1 LKTAILGTI
10 ALAALSSGRLA
21 TASTIQYRYNSF
33 TDLGHV
39 DAVEINDSGQVTG
52 RAFVD
57 QASMPFVTGPNGA
70 NLRLISLAPGHNFGF
85 GYGIN
90 NLGQVTGWSAGNSNR
105 TPESPFVTAPNGDV
119 AHYFGFRGFASDIND
134 RGQVVGTAHRGLHD
148 PADTPVGLFL
158 ANMNDGSFKIVSSTV
173 FSFDSSTHLNNLGQ
187 IAGEIFVGSMIHV
200 FVTDPDGGALH
211 DISAPRDFSAAAR
224 DINNSGDVVGTFD
237 LRGGS
242 KHAFVSYDGARRI
255 DIGALAGGGTG
266 ALGINDAGTIVG
278 YSGPEGFI
286 YTPETGLQN
295 LNSFIDPSLG
305 IDIVA
310 ALDINNA
317 GEILAK
323 TSDGAEV
330 ILFPRNSNGIP
341 DAGSTAMLFAC
352 ALVGLSV
359 LRRCLVTRC
368 RKFIR

>member
-52 RAFVD
+52 RGFVG
-57 QASMPFVTGPNGA
+57 QSSIPFTTGPNGA
-70 NLRLISLAPGHNFGF
+70 NLRLISLAPHHDFGF
-85 GYGIN
+85 GLGIN

-286 YTPETGLQN
+286 YTPEAGLQN
-295 LNSFIDPSLG
+295 LNSYIDPSLG

-330 ILFPRNSNGIP
+330 ILFPRNTNGIP